1 MTYVVLYRVLD
12 LIFQVLYWALMIRIL
27 MSWVPHDRYHPI
39 ISKLYD
45 ITDPILRPFQNIVP
59 SWKFGLDLS
68 PIFAFLA
75 LSVARKLLFQL
86 LF

>member
-1 MTYVVLYRVLD
+1 MTYYFLYKVLD
-12 LIFQVLYWALMIRIL
+12 LIFQALYWALMIRIL
-27 MSWVPHDRYHPI
+27 ISWVPHDRYHPI

-45 ITDPILRPFQNIVP
+45 VTDPILRPFQGIVP
-59 SWKFGLDLS
+59 SWRFGIDFS

-75 LSVARKLLFQL
+75 LSLIRKVVFQL